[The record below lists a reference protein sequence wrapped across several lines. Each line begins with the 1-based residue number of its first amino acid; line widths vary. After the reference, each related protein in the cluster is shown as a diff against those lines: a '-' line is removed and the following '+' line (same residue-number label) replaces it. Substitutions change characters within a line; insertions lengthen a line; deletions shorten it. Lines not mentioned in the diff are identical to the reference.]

1 MRVQELDCQLSI
13 SQLSLV
19 LVSADRVLSDGRVF
33 GCELGGIASVVVR
46 RVVGCVLVSPCGGHV
61 QRVQRASL
69 RLELSSLSVLEE
81 LVISEDLLVV
91 D

>member
-1 MRVQELDCQLSI
+1 MRVEELDCQLSI

-19 LVSADRVLSDGRVF
+19 LVSAYRVLSDGRIF

-46 RVVGCVLVSPCGGHV
+46 RVVGGVLVSACGGHV

-69 RLELSSLSVLEE
+69 RLEVSSLSVLEE
-81 LVISEDLLVV
+81 LVVSEDLLIV